1 MLDRQDL
8 MAMSESDYMNDEQL
22 KFFTNI
28 LTVQKEELL
37 KALETA
43 RLELTES
50 DISADPNDVASSQ
63 EIQQLKLST
72 ANAQNAMLKDI
83 NKALD
88 RINNDEY
95 GYCEVSGEPIGIER
109 LLAKPTATL
118 SIYEREAK
126 EHRER
131 TQGKL

>member
-1 MLDRQDL
+1 MPDD
-8 MAMSESDYMNDEQL
+8 DYMNDEQL
-22 KFFTNI
+22 NFFTHI

-37 KALETA
+37 KAIENA

-63 EIQQLKLST
+63 EIQQLKLTT
-72 ANAQNAMLKDI
+72 ANRHNKVLQDI
-83 NKALD
+83 NKALL
-88 RINNDEY
+88 RINNGEY
-95 GYCEVSGEPIGIER
+95 GYCEISGEPIGIER

-118 SIYEREAK
+118 SIYEKEAK

-131 TQGKL
+131 TQGKYR